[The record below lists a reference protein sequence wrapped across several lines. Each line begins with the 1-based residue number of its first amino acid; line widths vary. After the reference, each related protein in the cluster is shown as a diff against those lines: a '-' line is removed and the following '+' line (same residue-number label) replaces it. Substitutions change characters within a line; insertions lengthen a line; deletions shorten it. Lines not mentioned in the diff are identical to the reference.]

1 LKSVIATATNIALI
15 RTIKINVMRKTT
27 EILTA
32 LVAGAA
38 AGAVVGILFAPRK
51 GTKTRRKISQEGQRI
66 ANDVTE
72 KIHRSTE
79 KLRDMK
85 DGIELTLREAID
97 EFA

>member
-1 LKSVIATATNIALI
+1 
-15 RTIKINVMRKTT
+15 MRKTT

-51 GTKTRRKISQEGQRI
+51 GTKTRRKISQEGHRI

-72 KIHRSTE
+72 KIHQSTE
-79 KLRDMK
+79 KLRGMK
-85 DGIELTLREAID
+85 DGIELTLKEVID